1 MSSTVTVR
9 DIDPADKAWLKQ
21 EARQVGVSME
31 EFIRR
36 LIREKRTKAEHRATP
51 SEVFK
56 RYFGPEHGVELPESR
71 HYAYRNTGVEGVN
84 PWAGR

>member
-9 DIDPADKAWLKQ
+9 DIAPADKAWLKR

-36 LIREKRTKAEHRATP
+36 LIREKRRQGRAPRNAFRGFQAVFWTRAWGRAAGAWALRI
-51 SEVFK
+51 SE
-56 RYFGPEHGVELPESR
+56 G
-71 HYAYRNTGVEGVN
+71 
-84 PWAGR
+84 

>member
-9 DIDPADKAWLKQ
+9 DIDPADKAWLKR

-36 LIREKRTKAEHRATP
+36 LIRDKRAKAERRATP
-51 SEVFK
+51 SETFR
-56 RYFGPEHGVELPESR
+56 RYFGPEHGVELPELGR
-71 HYAYRNTGVEGVN
+71 YAYRRKVELSGESET
-84 PWAGR
+84 

>member
-9 DIDPADKAWLKQ
+9 DIDPADKAWLKR

-36 LIREKRTKAEHRATP
+36 LIREKRAKAEHRATP
-51 SEVFK
+51 SEAFR
-56 RYFGPEHGVELPESR
+56 RYFGPEHGVALPEPR
-71 HYAYRNTGVEGVN
+71 RYAYR
-84 PWAGR
+84 R

>member
-9 DIDPADKAWLKQ
+9 GIDPADKAWLKR

-31 EFIRR
+31 EFVRH
-36 LIREKRTKAEHRATP
+36 LIREKRAKAEHRASP
-51 SEVFK
+51 SEAFR

-71 HYAYRNTGVEGVN
+71 HHVHRKVEF
-84 PWAGR
+84 ADESKT